1 MKFVNIEGLDGSGK
15 STQIKLLQQYFN
27 DNNIAYQYLHFPRTD
42 SPVYGELI
50 AKFLRGDLGDM
61 ETVDPYLI
69 ALLYA
74 GDRNDAKSIINE
86 WLKKDY
92 LVLIDRYVYS
102 NIAFQCAK
110 LNDDKKIEKL
120 SQWIKYVEYEYFKIP
135 KPDVE
140 IFLDVPAH
148 FTEKN
153 LSKTRVGSDREYLK
167 GKDDIHEKDINFQE
181 RVRDIYHREIEK
193 ESNFHI
199 IKCYDKQEQIYDP
212 ETIKRK
218 ILHYIGK

>member
-1 MKFVNIEGLDGSGK
+1 MQFVNIEGLDGSGK
-15 STQIKLLQQYFN
+15 STQIKLLKTYFQEHQ
-27 DNNIAYQYLHFPRTD
+27 IPYQYIHFPRTD

-74 GDRNDAKSIINE
+74 GDRDDAKAKINE
-86 WLKKDY
+86 WLEQNY

-110 LNDDKKIEKL
+110 LNNSKKIDEL
-120 SQWIKYVEYEYFKIP
+120 SNWIKFVEYDYFKIP

-140 IFLDVPAH
+140 IFLDVPAD
-148 FTEKN
+148 FTRKN
-153 LSKTRVGSDREYLK
+153 LSITRKGSDREYLQ
-167 GKDDIHEKDINFQE
+167 GKDDIHERDFNFQE
-181 RVRDIYHREIEK
+181 RVREIYHREIEK
-193 ESNFHI
+193 EQNFHL
-199 IKCYDKQEQIYDP
+199 IKCYNEHEQMYDP

-218 ILHYIGK
+218 ILALIGK